1 MAQKIS
7 PLWIFL
13 ALAFAVVLLM
23 FLFRGANKEQDRVC
37 FGSECFTV
45 ELARTPEEQSRGLME
60 RLSLAKDSGMLFVF
74 PNDGVYSFWMKNTQI
89 PLDIIWLDS
98 NRSIVFIKRNAQPC
112 GTEECSTINPGKNA
126 KYVLEVNAGVSDRI
140 GLKEGDKASFEIS
153 A

>member
-1 MAQKIS
+1 MAQKMS

-23 FLFRGANKEQDRVC
+23 FLFPLANQENNSVC

-45 ELARTPEEQSRGLME
+45 ELARTPDEHSRGLMG
-60 RLSLAKDSGMLFVF
+60 RQFLSQDSGMLFVF
-74 PNDGVYSFWMKNTQI
+74 PDEGVYPFWMKNTQI

-112 GTEECSTINPGKNA
+112 GTGECSTINPGKSA
-126 KYVLEVNAGVSDRI
+126 RYVLEVNGGTSDRI
-140 GLKEGDKASFEIS
+140 SLREGDKAAFEIS